1 MKMKAKAARRR
12 RGTRASSVMAARSLT
27 DGSAVHK
34 RNSSFCAGLK
44 HGTIA
49 PHMNELVRTDRLAR
63 RYVMGESVL
72 SALDGVTLSFEAGEI
87 AAIIGRS
94 GSGKSTLLQLLGGL
108 DRPTSGEVYVRGRR
122 LAESSEDELALYRR
136 QDVGFIFQF
145 FNLVPT
151 LTALQNIE
159 LPLTLA
165 GIPGAERRRRASE
178 LLERTGLQGRRDHRP
193 AQLSGGEQQRVAIA
207 RALVH
212 EPPLLLADEPTGNLD
227 SRTAAEILGLLGGLA
242 GKTILIVTHDRG
254 LADTFAKRTIE
265 LVDGKVVSD
274 QRR

>member
-1 MKMKAKAARRR
+1 MM
-12 RGTRASSVMAARSLT
+12 
-27 DGSAVHK
+27 
-34 RNSSFCAGLK
+34 
-44 HGTIA
+44 
-49 PHMNELVRTDRLAR
+49 ELVRTDRLAR

-72 SALDGVTLSFEAGEI
+72 SALDGVTLTFEAGEI

-108 DRPTSGEVYVRGRR
+108 DRPTSGEVFVRGRR

-151 LTALQNIE
+151 LTALQNVE

-165 GIPGAERRRRASE
+165 GIPGALRRRRAAE
-178 LLERTGLQGRRDHRP
+178 LLERTGLAGRRDHRP

-207 RALVH
+207 RALIH
-212 EPPLLLADEPTGNLD
+212 DPPLLLADEPTGNLD
-227 SRTAAEILGLLGGLA
+227 SKTAGEILALLGSLS

-254 LADTFAKRTIE
+254 LAETFASRTIE

>member
-1 MKMKAKAARRR
+1 M
-12 RGTRASSVMAARSLT
+12 T
-27 DGSAVHK
+27 
-34 RNSSFCAGLK
+34 
-44 HGTIA
+44 
-49 PHMNELVRTDRLAR
+49 ELVRTERLAR

-72 SALDGVTLSFEAGEI
+72 SALDGVTLSFQAGEI
-87 AAIIGRS
+87 AAIVGRS

-151 LTALQNIE
+151 LTALQNVE

-165 GIPGAERRRRASE
+165 GIPRVERRRRSSE
-178 LLERTGLQGRRDHRP
+178 LLDRTGLGGRREHRP
-193 AQLSGGEQQRVAIA
+193 SQLSGGEQQRVAIA

-212 EPPLLLADEPTGNLD
+212 DPPLLLADEPTGNLD
-227 SRTAAEILGLLGGLA
+227 SKTAGEILGLLGSLA
-242 GKTILIVTHDRG
+242 GKTILVVTHDRG
-254 LADTFAKRTIE
+254 LAETFAKRTVE

-274 QRR
+274 QPR